1 MPEWGDPKRATR
13 KAAVRA
19 RQLLG
24 EGSEHLGGGTGCD
37 GNGFTAVAA
46 FTQGDVEGHLG
57 QQRHLVAE
65 LGGQALGHG
74 LAAARAEDL
83 QA

>member
-19 RQLLG
+19 GQLLG

-46 FTQGDVEGHLG
+46 LTQGDVEGHL
-57 QQRHLVAE
+57 R
-65 LGGQALGHG
+65 
-74 LAAARAEDL
+74 
-83 QA
+83 